1 MDCLVR
7 KVTYGDATG
16 KSIDVVKPAKLKPG
30 ARLIREWNGRT
41 HRWFDELAG
50 GEAGSAR
57 EIARRDGIDASEVGR
72 TIQLAFLALD
82 FVETILAGHQPVEL
96 TARHLTRGVLLVDWQ
111 RQRGIL
117 GFAG

>member
-16 KSIDVVKPAKLKPG
+16 KSIDVVKPDKLKPG

-41 HRWFDELAG
+41 HRWFDELAR

-57 EIARRDGIDASEVGR
+57 EIARRDGIDASEASR
-72 TIQLAFLALD
+72 TTQLAFLAPD
-82 FVETILAGHQPVEL
+82 IVEATLAGHQPVEL
-96 TARHLTRGVLLVDWQ
+96 TAWHLTRGVLLIDWQ

-117 GFAG
+117 GFDG